1 MRMIAAIMV
10 KTEIAVLKRHCSL
23 VGEVQVLV
31 LKECLVKVEELAVKV
46 LA

>member
-1 MRMIAAIMV
+1 MRKIVAIMV
-10 KTEIAVLKRHCSL
+10 KTEFVVLKHHCRL

-31 LKECLVKVEELAVKV
+31 LKECSVKVEELTVKV